1 MRLKYAAPLLAVVFL
16 LFAGCMSSDPLL
28 FSSTLPDGGKLYYLP
43 VTPWKA
49 GGDLGLA
56 EIRLDITCRTSG
68 DQQGTVNIS
77 FFGKKDMPG
86 EIAALVLGGDAFE
99 YPLNDA
105 KLLLERPEQ
114 LELRLTASI
123 PADALKRISPGEAR
137 RRRKNFC
144 VSSEMKISLTSARI
158 LYRVPM
164 GMKPCPVL

>member
-1 MRLKYAAPLLAVVFL
+1 MRLKYAAPLLTVVLL

-77 FFGKKDMPG
+77 FFGRKDLPG
-86 EIAALVLGGDAFE
+86 EITALVLGCDGFE
-99 YPLNDA
+99 YPLHDTEM
-105 KLLLERPEQ
+105 LLERPEQ
-114 LELRLTASI
+114 LELRLTAAI
-123 PADALKRISPGEAR
+123 PADALKRISPGENIYLAFSLDGRALQSPAPKEFYIYAR
-137 RRRKNFC
+137 Q
-144 VSSEMKISLTSARI
+144 LDAA
-158 LYRVPM
+158 L
-164 GMKPCPVL
+164 GD